1 MTESE
6 FEALADAAI
15 AALER
20 AIEATALDV
29 DIQTKGSGVLEVEFA
44 DGARIVINRHT
55 AARELWVAARSG
67 GFHFRYEDGQ
77 WRDTRDR
84 SEFFAALSRLLTA
97 QGGTPITLAPG

>member
-20 AIEATALDV
+20 ALDASALDV
-29 DIQTKGSGVLEVEFA
+29 DLEMKGTGVLEVEFA

-67 GFHFRYEDGQ
+67 GFHFRYDAGK
-77 WRDTRDR
+77 WRDTRDG
-84 SEFFAALSRLLTA
+84 SEFFAAMSRLCSA
-97 QGGTPITLAPG
+97 HGNTPVILAPG